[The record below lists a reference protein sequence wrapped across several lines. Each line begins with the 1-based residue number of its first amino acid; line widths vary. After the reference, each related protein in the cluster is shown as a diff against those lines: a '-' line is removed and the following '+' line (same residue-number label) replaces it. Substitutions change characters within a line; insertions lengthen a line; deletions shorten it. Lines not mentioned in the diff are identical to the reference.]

1 MTKNYIRPGDEN
13 IKGKEF
19 ITRLQNTNKLY
30 LHEENEFRSKK
41 YKIVYS
47 VSDVRDLI
55 KDTVCSIKTLRK
67 YVYKEDIIIFYTP
80 PRSKRNYEKL
90 NKLGTVIKEDNLT
103 DEIEL
108 HRRTGRYGDKF
119 HTLYVDSPNVI
130 FLDSDTFIRSNLS
143 SHLSEDFEF
152 SGRVAPNYY
161 KMDLNIW
168 NTMFAERGKTPIP
181 MINTGFMIFHN
192 YTHNK
197 IADEVIDY
205 MHSDLPRP
213 DHQTNQK
220 DQYALSLAVSN
231 KKIKWM
237 DNSVHAFMWRNEYKG
252 EVLHGSI
259 PTVGTDLKR
268 LYNRMKLRLEK
279 NLLSSFP

>member
-1 MTKNYIRPGDEN
+1 M
-13 IKGKEF
+13 
-19 ITRLQNTNKLY
+19 TRLQNKNKLNM
-30 LHEENEFRSKK
+30 LEENKFLGKK

-55 KDTVCSIKTLRK
+55 KDTICSVKTLRK
-67 YVYKEDIIIFYTP
+67 YVDREDIIIFYTP
-80 PRSKRNYEKL
+80 PRSKKNYMKL
-90 NKLGTVIKEDNLT
+90 DKLGTVIKEDNLT
-103 DEIEL
+103 DEIKL

-119 HTLYVDSPNVI
+119 HTLYVDSPDVI
-130 FLDSDTFIRSNLS
+130 FLDSDTLVRSNLS
-143 SHLSEDFEF
+143 KHLSEDFEF

-161 KMDLNIW
+161 KMDIDIW
-168 NTMFAERGKTPIP
+168 NNMFIERGKTPIP

-197 IADEVIDY
+197 IADEVVDY
-205 MHSDLPRP
+205 MCSDLPRP
-213 DHQTNQK
+213 DPKTNQK
-220 DQYALSLAVSN
+220 DQYALSLAVSD

-237 DNSVHAFMWRNEYKG
+237 DNNVHAFMWRNEYKG

-268 LYNRMKLRLEK
+268 FYNRMKLRIEK
-279 NLLSSFP
+279 ILLSNLS